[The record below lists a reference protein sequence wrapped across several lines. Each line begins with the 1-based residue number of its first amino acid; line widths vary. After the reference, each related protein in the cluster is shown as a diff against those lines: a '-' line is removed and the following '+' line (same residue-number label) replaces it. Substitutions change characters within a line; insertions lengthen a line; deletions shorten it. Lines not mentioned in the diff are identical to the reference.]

1 MRRLLM
7 AALALALVPAAL
19 RAQSKPEA
27 LWYYV
32 DNEAAWTDLQR
43 HIDQIDVLAPD
54 VFGVDSLG
62 VLWGEL
68 DPRVLDLARAH
79 HVRVMPLIVNKPFDY
94 RALHVFLSNDAY
106 VRRAVDAT
114 VEVCRR
120 YHVDGIQVDFENLHI
135 NDRDAFTRFYRSL
148 AEALHGAGCQVSIA
162 VVHRPDELA
171 GPSAYDRWMMETWRG
186 GYDLKALAEAGDFV
200 TVMTYSEHTR
210 RTPPGPSAA
219 IDWVRQVTDY
229 FLKFM
234 PPQKLS
240 LGIPTG
246 AVRWYVSQEDRI
258 VPEMARSYSQGLSY
272 AWAMHE
278 LEIHDATPIWNDHY
292 KTTYAFFP
300 SGGTWQWIFLEDARS
315 FQAKLDL
322 VKQLGLR
329 GYSVWVLGPED
340 PKTWDVAGGAR
351 VAGR

>member
-7 AALALALVPAAL
+7 TALALLLLPAAL
-19 RAQSKPEA
+19 RAQKRPEA

-32 DNEAAWTDLQR
+32 DTEESWNDLQK

-68 DPRVLDLARAH
+68 DPKVLALAQAH

-94 RALHVFLSNDAY
+94 KALHVLLSNDAY

-114 VEVCRR
+114 AEVCRR
-120 YHVDGIQVDFENLHI
+120 YHVSGIQVDFENLHI
-135 NDRDAFTRFYRSL
+135 NDRDAFTRFYRAL
-148 AEALHGAGCQVSIA
+148 GEALHRDGCQLSIA

-200 TVMTYSEHTR
+200 TLMSYSEHTR

-219 IDWVRQVTDY
+219 IDWVRQVAEY
-229 FLKFM
+229 CLKFI
-234 PPQKLS
+234 PPEKLS

-246 AVRWYVSQEDRI
+246 ASRWYVSQEDRI
-258 VPEMARSYSQGLSY
+258 QPEMARSYSQGMSY
-272 AWAMHE
+272 AWALHE
-278 LEIHDATPIWNDHY
+278 LERHNAPLIWNDQY
-292 KTTYAFFP
+292 RTSYAFFP

-322 VKQLGLR
+322 VRQLGLR

-340 PKTWDVAGGAR
+340 PKTWDVAGRR

>member
-1 MRRLLM
+1 MRRLLVL
-7 AALALALVPAAL
+7 ALALTLVPAAL
-19 RAQSKPEA
+19 RAQKRPEA

-32 DNEAAWTDLQR
+32 DNEEAWTDLQK

-68 DPRVLDLARAH
+68 DPKVLALAQAH
-79 HVRVMPLIVNKPFDY
+79 HVRVMPLIVNKPFDHK
-94 RALHVFLSNDAY
+94 ALHVFLSNDAY
-106 VRRAVDAT
+106 VRRAVAASA
-114 VEVCRR
+114 EVCRR
-120 YHVDGIQVDFENLHI
+120 YKLDGIQVDFENLHI

-148 AEALHGAGCQVSIA
+148 AEALHRDGCKVSIA

-171 GPSAYDRWMMETWRG
+171 GPSAYDRWMLETWRG
-186 GYDLKALAEAGDFV
+186 GYDLRALAEAGDFV
-200 TVMTYSEHTR
+200 TLMSYSEHTR

-219 IDWVRQVTDY
+219 IDWVRQVAEY
-229 FLKFM
+229 CLKFV
-234 PPQKLS
+234 PAEKLS

-246 AVRWYVSQEDRI
+246 AQRWYVSQEDRI
-258 VPEMARSYSQGLSY
+258 QPELARSYSQGLSY
-272 AWAMHE
+272 AWALHE
-278 LEIHDATPIWNDHY
+278 LEAHNAPLLWNDQY
-292 KTTYAFFP
+292 KAAYGFFP
-300 SGGTWQWIFLEDARS
+300 SGGTWQWIFVEDART

-322 VKQLGLR
+322 VRQLGLR

-340 PKTWDVAGGAR
+340 PKTWDVAGRR